1 MRYTYNQYYL
11 RKYKTELDK
20 WVCSHFQMDE
30 FICIIPSSTLIEKLA
45 LSKAKI
51 VLESKIK
58 ETITISIVIPPKTE

>member
-1 MRYTYNQYYL
+1 
-11 RKYKTELDK
+11 
-20 WVCSHFQMDE
+20 MDE

>member
-1 MRYTYNQYYL
+1 MRYIYNQYYL

-20 WVCSHFQMDE
+20 WVRSHFQMDE

>member
-1 MRYTYNQYYL
+1 MRYTYNQYYI

-20 WVCSHFQMDE
+20 WVHFHFQMDE